1 MKLIKLI
8 VSITLLFLS
17 FSGVYCQEKI
27 ETRNT
32 LRLSAGRFYSAII
45 ELQKFYGGGSYTRKF
60 GKFEIGGQVGMRY
73 ATYRM
78 TPVSTVE
85 QVNMIGRTDDF
96 QTDYPFGGLVF
107 LTTLIGDRRPAF
119 KESRFFQT
127 YAHLF
132 VERNFKIYKKIYASL
147 ALGPS
152 LEYGDLVF
160 PAHAQ
165 TARVSGF
172 YGDDMEVRLY
182 DFLLHRY
189 FAYGWM
195 AAGRFKYDF
204 ENVLLAAGL
213 EFANYPNGNRFY
225 SPFVE
230 VIVPF

>member
-96 QTDYPFGGLVF
+96 QTRSEEHTSELQSRGHLVCR
-107 LTTLIGDRRPAF
+107 LLL
-119 KESRFFQT
+119 E
-127 YAHLF
+127 
-132 VERNFKIYKKIYASL
+132 KKKDN
-147 ALGPS
+147 
-152 LEYGDLVF
+152 E
-160 PAHAQ
+160 
-165 TARVSGF
+165 
-172 YGDDMEVRLY
+172 
-182 DFLLHRY
+182 
-189 FAYGWM
+189 
-195 AAGRFKYDF
+195 
-204 ENVLLAAGL
+204 
-213 EFANYPNGNRFY
+213 
-225 SPFVE
+225 
-230 VIVPF
+230 